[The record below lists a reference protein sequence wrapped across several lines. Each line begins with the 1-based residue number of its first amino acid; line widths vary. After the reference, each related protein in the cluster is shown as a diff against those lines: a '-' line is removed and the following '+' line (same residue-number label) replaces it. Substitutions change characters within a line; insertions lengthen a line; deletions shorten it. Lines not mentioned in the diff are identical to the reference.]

1 MATSL
6 QGLNLPMPDLG
17 PAAAWAPSLA
27 QAFVGLACDMALVL
41 DERGCITSVVHGQAS
56 GFAEAS
62 AGWVGRAW
70 RDTVTADT
78 QAKVQALLDEVAA
91 KGAAQRRELTLH
103 TGGAGIP
110 VSCAALRLGP
120 SGPTLVVGHDLR
132 GAATLQQR
140 FIVAQRDLEQ
150 GYQAAINALSAPAA
164 PSLQDARAV
173 AHLLPAAAE
182 LLGLDVVE
190 PMEGR
195 IAATPAT
202 PTAAPTPARPA
213 PRRVVRQRPRGPG
226 PRKR

>member
-6 QGLNLPMPDLG
+6 QGLDLPMPDLG

-41 DERGCITSVVHGQAS
+41 DESGCISSVVHGPAS
-56 GFAEAS
+56 GLAEAS
-62 AGWVGRAW
+62 ADWVGKPW
-70 RDTVTADT
+70 CDTVTADT
-78 QAKVQALLDEVAA
+78 QAKVHALLAEVAA
-91 KGAAQRRELTLH
+91 QGAAQRRELTLR

-110 VSCAALRLGP
+110 VQCAALRLGP
-120 SGPTLVVGHDLR
+120 GGPTLVVGHDLR
-132 GAATLQQR
+132 VAATLQQR

-164 PSLQDARAV
+164 PSPEDARAL

-190 PMEGR
+190 PMEDR
-195 IAATPAT
+195 IAAHP
-202 PTAAPTPARPA
+202 PTAPALSLPAR
-213 PRRVVRQRPRGPG
+213 RRVVRQRPRRQG
-226 PRKR
+226 PRSR

>member
-1 MATSL
+1 MATTL
-6 QGLNLPMPDLG
+6 QGLNMPLPDLG

-27 QAFVGLACDMALVL
+27 QAFVGLACDIALVL
-41 DERGCITSVVHGQAS
+41 DEQGRITSVVHGPAS

-62 AGWVGRAW
+62 ADWVGKAW
-70 RDTVTADT
+70 RDTVSPDT

-91 KGAAQRRELTLH
+91 QGAAQRRELTLR
-103 TGGAGIP
+103 TGAAGIP

-120 SGPTLVVGHDLR
+120 GGPTLVVGHDLR
-132 GAATLQQR
+132 VAATLQQR

-150 GYQAAINALSAPAA
+150 GYQAAIDALSAPAA
-164 PSLQDARAV
+164 QSLQDARAV
-173 AHLLPAAAE
+173 AYLLPAAAE

-195 IAATPAT
+195 F
-202 PTAAPTPARPA
+202 APTPSTAPTQAQPA
-213 PRRVVRQRPRGPG
+213 PRHVVRRRPRRPG